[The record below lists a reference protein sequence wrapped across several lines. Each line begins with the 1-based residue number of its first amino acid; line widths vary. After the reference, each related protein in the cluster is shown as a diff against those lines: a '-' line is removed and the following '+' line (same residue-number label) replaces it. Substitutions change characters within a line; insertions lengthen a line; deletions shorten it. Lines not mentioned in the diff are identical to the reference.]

1 VFHLGGA
8 SLQVEL
14 DAFSG
19 RPNPRWELTGA
30 DAAEFA
36 KRLRE
41 LQPLQRPADIF
52 EGLGYRGFII
62 RADREPVNGYEE
74 VRLYRGIVMAKR
86 GNQQDAFNDANRALE
101 RWLFDS
107 ARGHVDE
114 AVLQFVGT
122 ELAR

>member
-1 VFHLGGA
+1 
-8 SLQVEL
+8 LQVEL

-19 RPNPRWELTGA
+19 RPNPRWELTSTDTA
-30 DAAEFA
+30 DFV
-36 KRLRE
+36 KRLRGLPPAQ
-41 LQPLQRPADIF
+41 LQAEAF

-74 VRLYRGIVMAKR
+74 IRLYRGIVITKR
-86 GNQQDAFNDANRALE
+86 GNHEDAFNDADRALE
-101 RWLFDS
+101 RWLLDS

-114 AVLQFVGT
+114 AVLQYVGT